1 MKIYLFQNLDVNK
14 FIEAPINQFNMELLE
29 GIYTRR
35 SIRKYKDEKLSDHQ
49 IHSLLKAG
57 MQAPSAM
64 NCQPW
69 HFIVIRERNK
79 LQEIMNIHPYA
90 QMLKEADVA
99 ILVMGDTM
107 LEHGPGYWVVDCGA
121 ATQNILLAAHSM
133 ELGAVWI
140 GIQPREAR
148 KEAFKQLFNLP
159 PHIMPFALVSVG
171 FPAEQ
176 KSAVDR
182 FVTGKVHYEEWEEK

>member
-1 MKIYLFQNLDVNK
+1 
-14 FIEAPINQFNMELLE
+14 MELLE

-90 QMLKEADVA
+90 QMLKDADVA
-99 ILVMGDTM
+99 ILVLGDTK

-121 ATQNILLAAHSM
+121 ATQNILLAAHGM

-140 GIQPREAR
+140 GIQPRAAR
-148 KEAFKQLFNLP
+148 KKAFKELFNLP
-159 PHIMPFALVSVG
+159 LHIMSFALVSVG

-176 KSAVDR
+176 KSVVDR
-182 FVTGKVHYEEWEEK
+182 FVPGKIHYEEWKKK